1 MGSYLVEPWQT
12 SKTCTF
18 DNLRCLENHDHWVL
32 ERNTSCWTFLKDG
45 CESLNATS
53 GFVGWRVL
61 RHHML
66 GLKLNLW
73 RISHRCGYLHTD
85 TSFGTT
91 YKSSTC
97 LLMSMK
103 RSQAFWGSNH
113 FRKLSSRFQHTHTH
127 FYCGWWFWQRTAC
140 DSDAKEVLNW
150 IPTVNKPLALIFR
163 NSEQLKLTSIHPS
176 PKALTHFERGCWT
189 WEWIVC

>member
-1 MGSYLVEPWQT
+1 MTIESWNGIHHVERFWRMVVSLWMLPAASQAGGCFDITCLAWSSIFGGSLIDVDTCILIQVLEQLTNHQHVCWWVWREARHFGVPIILGSYLAD
-12 SKTCTF
+12 S
-18 DNLRCLENHDHWVL
+18 
-32 ERNTSCWTFLKDG
+32 NT
-45 CESLNATS
+45 
-53 GFVGWRVL
+53 
-61 RHHML
+61 
-66 GLKLNLW
+66 
-73 RISHRCGYLHTD
+73 
-85 TSFGTT
+85 
-91 YKSSTC
+91 
-97 LLMSMK
+97 
-103 RSQAFWGSNH
+103 
-113 FRKLSSRFQHTHTH
+113 HTHTH